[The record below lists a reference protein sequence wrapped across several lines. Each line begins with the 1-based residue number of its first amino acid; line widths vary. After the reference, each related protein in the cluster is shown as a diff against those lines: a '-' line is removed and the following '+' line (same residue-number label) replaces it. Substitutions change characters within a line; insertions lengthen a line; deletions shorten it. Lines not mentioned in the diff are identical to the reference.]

1 MNFGSPYMPARVK
14 GVAPPPP
21 PPLRSGVRP
30 SRRDPD
36 EAAAEAAL
44 QPKFGRPKPKPT
56 MAPHLHHAPTPTPP
70 GTGEQELL
78 QLEDVV
84 FDHQFV
90 PVNFGRP
97 AQPYALL
104 NPEMATEHQQNEPD
118 EAPEHGG
125 DGGLG
130 GEAGPEE
137 APDTGMGGDL
147 EHHGSQEAQ
156 DLDSELSEPKEY
168 PQYGGDDAGSV
179 PEPNEEESPFG
190 GGGPI
195 RKYDP
200 DGDVVLPPSE
210 WVGAAPH
217 VVPDAADETSDEEAQ
232 QTQANTQV
240 AAFAVAASEE
250 CISHE
255 VLVERDLG
263 LNPDPD
269 GDRSGISGWVA
280 TPLDSDNRRA
290 GADASYSLSSTS
302 FCGDAT
308 NSGIWRRNK
317 LQGLLVSTGTMTHG
331 RRIESLNQCDLQVC
345 STGTAANNLAIVL
358 KQLNSIKAPT
368 WDEFAEMTRTGALPK
383 CHIHVWCLSGDCGSL
398 PEASTASDVQGA
410 EEYFLHAAT
419 PDYVVRTFLATFA
432 TGEYNAY
439 LERNA
444 QRQDQSALEHDVD
457 ELGLE
462 EAAEYRSK
470 VTKWIKGSLLCL
482 QDTLFWF
489 LLQVSF
495 MSRSPFRH
503 MFAILSKYSGHASSR
518 IRNPCTDCEAHELPI
533 VDLVTVRLVQL
544 DDEFHDLRNN
554 IPCWC
559 ERTLASLQ
567 GMICWDANHALL
579 LEDLQHMAMRV
590 VMLNHVAVPYLLD
603 VEECVA
609 RELLDS
615 SEQVLECTTRKIRTS
630 CWAELEEVAVTGRLR
645 MNGRL
650 RASLLLSAS
659 MLRLDVQELE
669 SLNSMVKHQ
678 VARSG
683 NNRITLEL
691 LSSRVLTRKLLAL
704 HAVGWR
710 YKDVVPVAAA
720 FAKSAY
726 LQHGPH
732 KEYLADEAR
741 WHTCGEARLT
751 PADPAVYNPAARPTP
766 EHSWALKYNATFMK
780 AVRAHNKDHSDTWIA
795 LLVPTSLCCDHQPA
809 EQQVAVAMVSL
820 ALAFSLMCLAR
831 SFVKELVRKE
841 TVERVAP
848 AEEEVP
854 ELWYSPYGEKT
865 HTSGRCHGLRNAT
878 SVHRVLPCKYCCPGG
893 LRSREQR
900 TFEYKRTF
908 LEAAGKYFWLKV
920 FMVVVLVGMSW
931 FMVFEV
937 NETYGYPLATNRMLN
952 YRNKV
957 LSLDNKNP
965 KKKHVIK
972 EITPA
977 DVNENE
983 INVTSYL
990 KKTNVYSEFYKN
1002 RSKGTKLQLQFS

>member
-1 MNFGSPYMPARVK
+1 MDPTDDDDDDATQSTSTSKRTRLTWDQIK
-14 GVAPPPP
+14 GNMDTIHRSFLIQRIHQLEAKCAKQDIDLKAAKKKQRTTVAENKKLEKQLQLQIQKAGDQTDEQILCVEKTTKAGKQGKRFSSKGYVALGIRKSLSVTSAVGF
-21 PPLRSGVRP
+21 PL
-30 SRRDPD
+30 
-36 EAAAEAAL
+36 AAL
-44 QPKFGRPKPKPT
+44 VDVSRQTVTRSETAVWAMLTTRSAAFHVAMRRNLRMVAGWFNSWNEST
-56 MAPHLHHAPTPTPP
+56 NESSNTDPP
-70 GTGEQELL
+70 
-78 QLEDVV
+78 D
-84 FDHQFV
+84 
-90 PVNFGRP
+90 
-97 AQPYALL
+97 
-104 NPEMATEHQQNEPD
+104 
-118 EAPEHGG
+118 
-125 DGGLG
+125 
-130 GEAGPEE
+130 
-137 APDTGMGGDL
+137 
-147 EHHGSQEAQ
+147 
-156 DLDSELSEPKEY
+156 
-168 PQYGGDDAGSV
+168 
-179 PEPNEEESPFG
+179 
-190 GGGPI
+190 
-195 RKYDP
+195 
-200 DGDVVLPPSE
+200 
-210 WVGAAPH
+210 
-217 VVPDAADETSDEEAQ
+217 
-232 QTQANTQV
+232 NTQV

-269 GDRSGISGWVA
+269 GDRSGIS
-280 TPLDSDNRRA
+280 
-290 GADASYSLSSTS
+290 
-302 FCGDAT
+302 
-308 NSGIWRRNK
+308 
-317 LQGLLVSTGTMTHG
+317 
-331 RRIESLNQCDLQVC
+331 
-345 STGTAANNLAIVL
+345 
-358 KQLNSIKAPT
+358 
-368 WDEFAEMTRTGALPK
+368 
-383 CHIHVWCLSGDCGSL
+383 
-398 PEASTASDVQGA
+398 GA

-533 VDLVTVRLVQL
+533 VDLVTVRLAQL

-590 VMLNHVAVPYLLD
+590 VMLNHASYKR
-603 VEECVA
+603 VA

-741 WHTCGEARLT
+741 WHTCGESRLT

-809 EQQVAVAMVSL
+809 DEADEAEFERWICCGVTRSQAMLFRQEPGGATSSFMLSAQLIAKLHSRVAEKRHHNILYIQEVSMPGAVAAGAVQEL
-820 ALAFSLMCLAR
+820 CRLRAR
-831 SFVKELVRKE
+831 YQRA
-841 TVERVAP
+841 ERTDP
-848 AEEEVP
+848 
-854 ELWYSPYGEKT
+854 LDDQD
-865 HTSGRCHGLRNAT
+865 SGGDGDDRDPDGIDDDADMLGDDVDENM
-878 SVHRVLPCKYCCPGG
+878 PGSQG
-893 LRSREQR
+893 QE
-900 TFEYKRTF
+900 
-908 LEAAGKYFWLKV
+908 
-920 FMVVVLVGMSW
+920 
-931 FMVFEV
+931 
-937 NETYGYPLATNRMLN
+937 TNR
-952 YRNKV
+952 
-957 LSLDNKNP
+957 LDNEQLMRLLLGLDDFGDEGNDEDDVDDMAELEGLNVK
-965 KKKHVIK
+965 IAA
-972 EITPA
+972 TAA
-977 DVNENE
+977 DMK
-983 INVTSYL
+983 L
-990 KKTNVYSEFYKN
+990 PGM
-1002 RSKGTKLQLQFS
+1002 GTKVEGRHDELLAAEASSVLAPVDQETEAFLQELFVNGLGQTSINEDEVHSSSLRPDVVTDQGDQASGAATQPRTVDDDDAKSFWQKWQAAMRMTCEALQHRDRECTRPLGDNSIRAA